1 METPI
6 YLSTKQAAKLFNIG
20 ENTLRD
26 YLNARDHPPYLLVG
40 KAKKVRRDALEEWLK
55 SREIR

>member
-1 METPI
+1 MEPV
-6 YLSTKQAAKLFNIG
+6 YLSVKQAAKIFNIG

-40 KAKKVRRDALEEWLK
+40 KAKKVRRDALEQWFK
-55 SREIR
+55 SKEIR